1 MGLLDQAMGAV
12 SGKAG
17 EQGAQNPMI
26 SAVLGLINKQSG
38 GIAGLIQRLQKN
50 GLGDQVASW
59 IGKGQN
65 LPVSGEQVETAL
77 GSEQVG
83 QVAQQLNVSK
93 EEASGTL
100 AQVLPGI
107 IDSLTPDGQLPDKD
121 TMSGDA
127 GNIASNLFSH

>member
-1 MGLLDQAMGAV
+1 
-12 SGKAG
+12 
-17 EQGAQNPMI
+17 
-26 SAVLGLINKQSG
+26 
-38 GIAGLIQRLQKN
+38 
-50 GLGDQVASW
+50 
-59 IGKGQN
+59 
-65 LPVSGEQVETAL
+65 VSGEQVEIAL